1 MNQVKK
7 YPLSL
12 DGDTFNAFKTDF
24 DMMLRKLLTEM
35 EKRETEDATISIKIA
50 VNLQKGQERDYEA
63 NGYDAMKDIT
73 KPTFKHEINTVLQV
87 KDKKTGN
94 LGGDMKLVWDRAL
107 CQYVLQE
114 IDNGQ
119 MSMLNEEEQEP
130 VQIPAGRGTLALT
143 AGNDEKGKVDVTGAI
158 DAEFRDVTDDIPD
171 DGYDYEDRDD
181 YCEEE

>member
-1 MNQVKK
+1 MNCAKK

-24 DMMLRKLLTEM
+24 DMLLRKLLTEM

-50 VNLQKGQERDYEA
+50 VNLQKGQERDFET
-63 NGYDAMKDIT
+63 NGYNAMKDIT
-73 KPTFKHEINTVLQV
+73 KPTFKHEISTVLQV

-94 LGGDMKLVWDRAL
+94 LGGNMKLVWDRAL

-119 MSMLNEEEQEP
+119 MSIFNGEDQELERIP
-130 VQIPAGRGTLALT
+130 VRRGTLALT
-143 AGNDEKGKVDVTGAI
+143 AGKDDEGKTDVAGAI
-158 DAEFRDVTDDIPD
+158 DADFREVTDDIPD

-181 YCEEE
+181 YGEDE